1 MQLHFRVLHTAG
13 GAVYAAAAQ
22 DSELGA
28 AVRRVIGGASKS
40 AGSAVAGAVTGAA
53 ASVAG
58 GVKSKVDS
66 FVAGVV
72 AVPRRAQQ
80 AATAK
85 VHFTYQFIQ

>member
-1 MQLHFRVLHTAG
+1 
-13 GAVYAAAAQ
+13 VYAAATQ

-28 AVRRVIGGASKS
+28 TVRRVVGGASKS
-40 AGSAVAGAVTGAA
+40 AGSAVAGAVTGAV

-58 GVKSKVDS
+58 GVKSKVDG

-80 AATAK
+80 AATRK
-85 VHFTYQFIQ
+85 VCDLTVSIVQRQ

>member
-1 MQLHFRVLHTAG
+1 
-13 GAVYAAAAQ
+13 VYAAATQ

-28 AVRRVIGGASKS
+28 TVRRVVGGASKS

-72 AVPRRAQQ
+72 AVPQRAQQ
-80 AATAK
+80 AATRK
-85 VHFTYQFIQ
+85 VCDYTACRIHYLSIVCST